1 MMRARLDG
9 AITTGIVRER
19 ETRIEVTSPASND
32 EEPASGGNVL
42 SRAWRLIA
50 SPVARQKAAEG
61 SPS

>member
-1 MMRARLDG
+1 MDG

-19 ETRIEVTSPASND
+19 QMPPAVTSPAPNVD
-32 EEPASGGNVL
+32 EPASGGNIL

-50 SPVARQKAAEG
+50 GSGARQKAAEG